1 VGYEIT
7 LKSCLFFVSKGGSRL
22 QAIVKLANCV
32 STVPVFSFLFISGC
46 PSALWP
52 LRFSVCL
59 LHNPHENRESDI
71 GLYLGW
77 NSFIPVIQ
85 VIFLRIFSFGM
96 DVSFFLSQLGF
107 VFFFPCSYLF
117 VLAALGLCCRTL
129 GFLYC
134 SEWGSSL
141 VTMCRLL
148 IAVAFLVLEH
158 GL

>member
-1 VGYEIT
+1 MSLIANIIIILLT
-7 LKSCLFFVSKGGSRL
+7 LSLLLLFMWW
-22 QAIVKLANCV
+22 A
-32 STVPVFSFLFISGC
+32 SFLLRRLRWLISKR
-46 PSALWP
+46 
-52 LRFSVCL
+52 RFSVCL

>member
-1 VGYEIT
+1 MGYEIT

-22 QAIVKLANCV
+22 QAIVKLANRV
-32 STVPVFSFLFISGC
+32 STVPVFSFLLISGC

-59 LHNPHENRESDI
+59 LHNPCENRESDI
-71 GLYLGW
+71 SLYLGC

-85 VIFLRIFSFGM
+85 VVFLRIFSFGV
-96 DVSFFLSQLGF
+96 DVSFFFNQLGF
-107 VFFFPCSYLF
+107 FFFLVVIYLF
-117 VLAALGLCCRTL
+117 WLHWVFVVALCAFSIAMNG
-129 GFLYC
+129 GY
-134 SEWGSSL
+134 SL